1 MSLPILRRDEL
12 VNAEKLKT
20 ILYGLDESLVIST
33 IAELREQAKSEKI
46 ALRDFNAAVKLARE
60 KLSVCEIQN
69 LSGEVKGLP
78 ECIVK
83 IPDEYA
89 ISESG
94 VFVLCGKTYFEV
106 CPHPIFPVEIL
117 TDIQTGK
124 ERVRLA
130 FKRRG
135 VWRDDIIVDRYTLAT
150 TNSIARLVD
159 DSIMVNDENARYLI
173 KYLADIEM
181 ANEYYIPRKKTTSRL
196 GWTDDGFVPYINNIE
211 YSGNSETNR
220 WLYKKFTEHGDIS
233 KWLDISNQVCRY
245 TIPKIMIAAGYA
257 SLLTEKF
264 NLNPFCV
271 HLWGETGKGKS
282 VSVMTSA
289 SIYGDPDIKNGI
301 VRTGNTTSNGIEP
314 VLDFFNNCT
323 AYFDELT
330 TLSQQQ
336 IQDLIYTF
344 AQGQGKGRMTRSANA
359 QRVYRWNNVAV
370 FNAEF
375 PIVTSRSKGGAANR
389 VISMH
394 ASGNIFGDMDLPHI
408 ANTLKE
414 NYGFGAKLFI
424 NVISQPEVSH
434 ALLDLRKIY
443 YDEIIQF
450 TEDKQANSMS
460 ILLTAYE
467 IARMYIYKN
476 DCPLTINEIKP
487 FLASKDDISQ
497 VVRAYNDFIDYVS
510 SNYRYFNDE
519 QINANKWG
527 CIQDNKIN
535 IFRTQ
540 LLNFCREQC
549 IDEKQFLCGLRDA
562 QLLVHRENAFTNIV
576 RFNGTVQRMVTVIN
590 KDDPDNPFI

>member
-1 MSLPILRRDEL
+1 MSLPIVTRDEL

-20 ILYGLDESLVIST
+20 ILTGLDESVVIST
-33 IAELREQAKSEKI
+33 IATLREQAKAAKLSLK
-46 ALRDFNAAVKLARE
+46 DFNAAVKLARE
-60 KLSVCEIQN
+60 QLSVCDIQN
-69 LSGEVKGLP
+69 LNGVINGMP

-89 ISESG
+89 MSESG
-94 VFVLCGKTYFEV
+94 IFVACGKTYFEV
-106 CPHPIFPVEIL
+106 CPHPIFPIEIL

-135 VWRDDIIVDRYTLAT
+135 IWRDDIIVDRYTLAT
-150 TNSIARLVD
+150 TNNIARLVD

-196 GWTDDGFVPYINNIE
+196 GWMPDGFVPYVSGIE
-211 YSGNSETNR
+211 YSGNSDTNK
-220 WLYKKFTEHGDIS
+220 WLYKKFIECGDLN

-330 TLSQQQ
+330 TLTQQQ

-344 AQGQGKGRMTRSANA
+344 AQGQGKGRMTRAANA

-394 ASGNIFGDMDLPHI
+394 ASGNIFGDMDLPYI
-408 ANTLKE
+408 ANTLKQ
-414 NYGFGAKLFI
+414 NYGFGARLFI
-424 NVISQPEVSH
+424 DIISKPDFVSV
-434 ALLDLRKIY
+434 LTSLRKTY
-443 YDEIIQF
+443 YDEIIQH

-467 IARMYIYKN
+467 IARIYVYKN
-476 DCPLTINEIKP
+476 DYPLTINEIKP
-487 FLASKDDISQ
+487 FLASKEDISQ
-497 VVRAYNDFIDYVS
+497 VLRAYNDFLDYVS
-510 SNYRYFNDE
+510 ANYRYFNDE
-519 QINANKWG
+519 PINANKWG

-540 LLNFCREQC
+540 LLSFCNDQC

-562 QLLVHRENAFTNIV
+562 QLLVHRDKAFTNIV
-576 RFNGTVQRMVTVIN
+576 RFNGTPQRMISIIN
-590 KDDPDNPFI
+590 RDDPDNPFI